1 MHTVVETPAYIEAAK
16 DAGMTALDMAAVVN
30 ALAADPEAGDMMQGT
45 GGCRKVRFGIG
56 ARGKSGGVRVVSFFT
71 GPDLPLFLLTVF
83 AKNEKANLTKNERNQ
98 LAALTK
104 LIAERYRVQSARR
117 TK

>member
-1 MHTVVETPAYIEAAK
+1 MDAAK
-16 DAGMTALDMAAVVN
+16 SGSGSARAAR
-30 ALAADPEAGDMMQGT
+30 AAA
-45 GGCRKVRFGIG
+45 
-56 ARGKSGGVRVVSFFT
+56 SGLSPFFT